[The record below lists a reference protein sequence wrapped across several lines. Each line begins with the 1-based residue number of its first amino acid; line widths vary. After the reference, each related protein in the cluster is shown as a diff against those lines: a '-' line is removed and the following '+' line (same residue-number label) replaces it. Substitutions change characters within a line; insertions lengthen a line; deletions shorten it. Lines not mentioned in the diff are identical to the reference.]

1 MTDTAISILQKAA
14 DLGLKLGLKQPDRLT
29 VESAK
34 CWPRDFAD
42 TLQDYKPRLIAL
54 LRMPFVMVYS
64 ARLGETVFFCEDD
77 TTRDILIEAGASPW
91 SIYTKAELRTLCE
104 QNRVA
109 PLSDAEL
116 KKVHEIKRTF
126 GSRIPK

>member
-91 SIYTKAELRTLCE
+91 
-104 QNRVA
+104 
-109 PLSDAEL
+109 
-116 KKVHEIKRTF
+116 
-126 GSRIPK
+126 